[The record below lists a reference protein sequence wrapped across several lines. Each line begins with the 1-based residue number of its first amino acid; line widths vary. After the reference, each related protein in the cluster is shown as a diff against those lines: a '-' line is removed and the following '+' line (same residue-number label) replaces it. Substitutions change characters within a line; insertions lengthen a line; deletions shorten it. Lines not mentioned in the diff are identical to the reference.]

1 MSLTIGSLCTGYGGL
16 DAAVS
21 QHYGARTVWLSEVDK
36 NANQILTHH
45 YPDVP
50 NLGDL
55 TVTGISHVAQLK
67 ALGNGVVPQQAL
79 LALQHLTNGDH

>member
-21 QHYGARTVWLSEVDK
+21 QHYDARTVWVSEVDK

-55 TVTGISHVAQLK
+55 TVIDWKEVATV
-67 ALGNGVVPQQAL
+67 APVDV
-79 LALQHLTNGDH
+79 LTAGYP